1 VADQLQSE
9 PDDSGS
15 GRATRRPASGGA
27 SVRAPRAGVAGDP
40 GSPPSGRTPRA
51 RAATAEA
58 AVDPLTERPAR
69 RNGNGNGANGNGN
82 GGSNGG
88 GARRTAA
95 RVASAP
101 TSAAALAGQP
111 READPATRPPSTT
124 RRLRPRA
131 APGSDAAVGAAAL
144 RDVVRPDPLPDP
156 ESSAWLEAVP
166 DDVTPPRRRRRREPV
181 AEAELVPTTAPD
193 EPTGAM
199 PLPTGAVPMPRAV
212 AAAGALI
219 PQELTGF
226 TPVTALASRRILRRF
241 NLWTVLKVSMVL
253 YSCMFFVG
261 LVAALGVWSSA
272 QSAGVIDDVE
282 SFMVDLGFEDFELV
296 GDRIL
301 QIFVLIGALLTATA
315 ILVTLIAALLYNL
328 ISELIGGV
336 EVTVLEQVAF
346 LEQRPRNQQGRRGR
360 RTGPAEPP
368 ARRAAVP
375 ATTGA
380 VSLPPG
386 GSDDSTIDRLR
397 RRTVRRAGP
406 DPRRSGR

>member
-1 VADQLQSE
+1 
-9 PDDSGS
+9 
-15 GRATRRPASGGA
+15 
-27 SVRAPRAGVAGDP
+27 
-40 GSPPSGRTPRA
+40 
-51 RAATAEA
+51 
-58 AVDPLTERPAR
+58 
-69 RNGNGNGANGNGN
+69 
-82 GGSNGG
+82 
-88 GARRTAA
+88 
-95 RVASAP
+95 
-101 TSAAALAGQP
+101 
-111 READPATRPPSTT
+111 
-124 RRLRPRA
+124 
-131 APGSDAAVGAAAL
+131 VGAAAL

-156 ESSAWLEAVP
+156 ASSPWLEAVP
-166 DDVTPPRRRRRREPV
+166 DDDTPPPRRRRRREPV
-181 AEAELVPTTAPD
+181 GEAEIVPTTAPD

-199 PLPTGAVPMPRAV
+199 PLPTGAVPMPRAI

-346 LEQRPRNQQGRRGR
+346 LEQRPRNQAGRRGR
-360 RTGPAEPP
+360 RSGPPEPP
-368 ARRAAVP
+368 ARRSSAP

-380 VSLPPG
+380 LALPHG
-386 GSDDSTIDRLR
+386 GGDDSTIDRLR

-406 DPRRSGR
+406 DPRRGGR